1 MSEESNT
8 PSAAD
13 RAADA
18 EAFLTIVEVSAELRC
33 SSKTIRRQILEGSL
47 RAVKFGGRY
56 LIRTSDLKVF
66 IGASHTLNGV
76 AFASPQST

>member
-33 SSKTIRRQILEGSL
+33 SSKTIRRQILGGKL

-56 LIRTSDLKVF
+56 LVRTRDLEDF
-66 IGASHTLNGV
+66 IGATPALKDV
-76 AFASPQST
+76 A

>member
-33 SSKTIRRQILEGSL
+33 SSKTIRRQILGGKL

-56 LIRTSDLKVF
+56 LVRTRDLEDF
-66 IGASHTLNGV
+66 IGPSDT
-76 AFASPQST
+76 

>member
-1 MSEESNT
+1 MSKESST
-8 PSAAD
+8 SRAAD

-33 SSKTIRRQILEGSL
+33 SSKTIRRQILEGRL

-56 LIRTSDLKVF
+56 LVRTRDLEDF
-66 IGASHTLNGV
+66 IGGSHTLDGV
-76 AFASPQST
+76 AAPSPQRS

>member
-1 MSEESNT
+1 MSKESDT

-13 RAADA
+13 WAADA

-33 SSKTIRRQILEGSL
+33 SSKTIRRQILGGKL

-56 LIRTSDLKVF
+56 LVRTRDLEDLIGPSD
-66 IGASHTLNGV
+66 T
-76 AFASPQST
+76 

>member
-1 MSEESNT
+1 MSKESKT
-8 PSAAD
+8 PRVAD
-13 RAADA
+13 LAADA

-33 SSKTIRRQILEGSL
+33 SSKTIRRQILEGRL

-56 LIRTSDLKVF
+56 LIRPSDLKDF
-66 IGASHTLNGV
+66 IGASHTLNRL

>member
-1 MSEESNT
+1 MSKESNT
-8 PSAAD
+8 PSVAD

-33 SSKTIRRQILEGSL
+33 SSKTIRRQIVGGRL

-56 LIRTSDLKVF
+56 LIRTRDLEDF
-66 IGASHTLNGV
+66 IGASPALNDV
-76 AFASPQST
+76 A